1 MNYLALILAMF
12 FSSQISAF
20 DLSIMRLVEPCPSV
34 SLDGIE
40 GSAVAGNGTSRFG
53 VALPGL
59 VLPALL
65 NCLSTKLGRF
75 FTEEVGKLAFS
86 GATLGVLLIEG
97 AGPMAFSVE
106 ELRGCLAEGIGTP
119 AFSGDFES
127 PAAVI
132 GTLLSLFEL
141 LIES

>member
-12 FSSQISAF
+12 VSSQISVF
-20 DLSIMRLVEPCPSV
+20 DFSIMRLLEPCPLV

-40 GSAVAGNGTSRFG
+40 GSLVAGTSRFG

-106 ELRGCLAEGIGTP
+106 ELGGCLAERIGTP
-119 AFSGDFES
+119 AFSGVFES
-127 PAAVI
+127 PAAVF
-132 GTLLSLFEL
+132 GTLLSRFEL